1 MYYFTPF
8 IYIYCVSLHHKN
20 KITQCFTI
28 KTQNK
33 MKKKMEKFAEMI
45 FSEKAEAIALG
56 LFGACIFSG
65 VLYALYS
72 VIVTIL

>member
-1 MYYFTPF
+1 
-8 IYIYCVSLHHKN
+8 
-20 KITQCFTI
+20 
-28 KTQNK
+28 